1 MALKLDSQQT
11 AITTATTTTIL
22 DAPSGATVEK
32 HAKCSWI
39 TIRNIGVAD
48 NIITVIVDVSGTP
61 YEKDEFTLEGGEPY
75 VLPYDIALRGTT
87 KSLQITTSSTSA
99 IDVDVAY
106 TEKS

>member
-1 MALKLDSQQT
+1 MLFRS
-11 AITTATTTTIL
+11 
-22 DAPSGATVEK
+22 
-32 HAKCSWI
+32 
-39 TIRNIGVAD
+39 GVAD

-61 YEKDEFTLEGGEPY
+61 YEKDEFTLEGGEQY

-87 KSLQITTSSTSA
+87 KTLQITTSSTSA